1 MGSPLQ
7 SREASPAAA
16 SAASRPGAGSQSKCP
31 KGTSPP
37 PASHTVSSPPQAHPD
52 QLRDVR
58 VLEGMC
64 RACAVDFWPPGSRPL
79 EPPLPGQLP
88 EQDSQR
94 GHRAGTESPRVLQ
107 GKREGELVRLPED
120 APQPGVH
127 WGSHATGCSS
137 EPCAAPPGVRAWL
150 LLPRRRQASVW
161 SWPVCLVARLGGV
174 NTEPGPRGCSVGE
187 RASPLRGGRRS
198 GPGDGPLFLSCT
210 GLVSAT
216 LPVSSAGEEGGAAGH
231 TGGPGGLCGT
241 GLAMGVGP
249 RSPREPRAAPSWLA
263 LRRPRGPGLP
273 TSRRSETPQLPAGT
287 ETRPRPPAALP
298 GRLHGVSA
306 VSAGSF
312 REAGTSADRP
322 RASHSGGRRRRQKR
336 TANVLCLRI
345 VTLGAWG
352 VQRLLSGW

>member
-1 MGSPLQ
+1 M
-7 SREASPAAA
+7 
-16 SAASRPGAGSQSKCP
+16 
-31 KGTSPP
+31 
-37 PASHTVSSPPQAHPD
+37 
-52 QLRDVR
+52 
-58 VLEGMC
+58 
-64 RACAVDFWPPGSRPL
+64 
-79 EPPLPGQLP
+79 
-88 EQDSQR
+88 
-94 GHRAGTESPRVLQ
+94 
-107 GKREGELVRLPED
+107 
-120 APQPGVH
+120 
-127 WGSHATGCSS
+127 ATGQAQSHRVFSRARGRVSWCGCPRTPRSP
-137 EPCAAPPGVRAWL
+137 ECTGVPTPRGAPRSRAQRPQESAVGCYCRGGDR
-150 LLPRRRQASVW
+150 PRLRASVW

-306 VSAGSF
+306 RFLPGPSGK
-312 REAGTSADRP
+312 
-322 RASHSGGRRRRQKR
+322 RARRRIGPARLIPVGGGAVRNGQR
-336 TANVLCLRI
+336 TCCV
-345 VTLGAWG
+345 
-352 VQRLLSGW
+352 